1 MELQSAT
8 FKCMGKYCKHKEV
21 YSEMPSEQP
30 WCPKCYAMPM
40 ELVAVKASAIPK
52 KKAQNRG

>member
-1 MELQSAT
+1 MNLQSAT

-30 WCPKCYAMPM
+30 WCPKCHSMPM
-40 ELVAVKASAIPK
+40 ELIAVKASAK
-52 KKAQNRG
+52 GRGR